1 MKISETIKSL
11 REKINNHNYQYYVL
25 DNPIISDSEYDK
37 LLKELEL
44 IEKKYPEFIIP
55 ESPTQRIGAQ
65 PIESFGTVT
74 HRITMMSLAN
84 AMSDDELKAFDERLK
99 KKLNSAEEIE
109 YIIEPKLDGL
119 AVELIYE
126 NGKFI
131 NGSTRGDGNTG
142 EDITS
147 NLKTIKGIPLI
158 LRDDIISLPDLMEV
172 RGEVFIRKEDFEL
185 LNAKRSQ
192 SNKQPFANARN
203 AAAGSL
209 RQLDPKITAK
219 RSLSIYCYQAGIV
232 DGINLNTHSEFL
244 ERLKSWGLPVNP
256 EIKIVKG
263 IEKAIQFHKKLETIR
278 NEFPYEIDGSVIKV
292 NSLSI
297 RNKLG
302 VRSRSPRWAI
312 AGKFKAQ
319 QVTTIINDIFTS
331 VGRTGAI
338 TPVAKLQPVEVGGVT
353 VTNATLHNQD
363 EIDRKDI
370 RIGDTVIIERSGDVI
385 PKVIKVIQEKRTEDA
400 KVYHLPDHC
409 PECNNQLMRPENE
422 VVFRCPNYSC
432 PAKIKGNIKHFVSK
446 NALDM
451 DGLGEKLIDQLVNER
466 IIKKVDDL
474 FQIKKNQ
481 LANLERMGDKSA
493 DNIIDSI
500 NNSKL
505 TSFSRFI
512 YALGIRHV
520 GEHTSKILESA
531 FKGNF
536 DSFLEATFEDLESI
550 EEIGP
555 IVAQSIIEFWNDE
568 SNKQIANNCFEFG
581 IKLKRNNEIVDQILT
596 GKTFVFTGSLERINR
611 KEAKEIV
618 ERQGGRASNSVSKN
632 TDYVVAGPGSGS
644 GTKLEKAK
652 ILGINIIN
660 EDEFE
665 KLVNKG

>member
-1 MKISETIKSL
+1 MKVSETIKSL
-11 REKINNHNYQYYVL
+11 RGKINNHNYQYYVL

-37 LLKELEL
+37 LLKDLEL

-84 AMSDDELKAFDERLK
+84 AMSDDELKAFDKRLK

-109 YIIEPKLDGL
+109 YVIEPKLDGL

-185 LNAKRSQ
+185 LNSKRSQ

-244 ERLKSWGLPVNP
+244 ERLKNWGLPVNP
-256 EIKIVKG
+256 EVKIVKG
-263 IEKAIQFHKKLETIR
+263 IEKAIQFHKQLETIR

-385 PKVIKVIQEKRTEDA
+385 PKVIKVIQEKRTKDA

-451 DGLGEKLIDQLVNER
+451 DGLGEKLIDQLVSER

-474 FQIKKNQ
+474 FRIKKNQ

-618 ERQGGRASNSVSKN
+618 ERQGGRTSNSISKN
-632 TDYVVAGPGSGS
+632 TDYVVAGPGSG
-644 GTKLEKAK
+644 TKLEKAK
-652 ILGINIIN
+652 LLAINIIN

>member
-1 MKISETIKSL
+1 MKVSETIKSL
-11 REKINNHNYQYYVL
+11 RKKINNHNYQYYVL

-84 AMSDDELKAFDERLK
+84 AMSDDELKAFDKRLK

-109 YIIEPKLDGL
+109 YVIEPKLDGL

-185 LNAKRSQ
+185 LNSKRSQ

-244 ERLKSWGLPVNP
+244 ERLKNWGLPVNP
-256 EIKIVKG
+256 EVKIVKG
-263 IEKAIQFHKKLETIR
+263 IEKAIQFHKQLETIR

-385 PKVIKVIQEKRTEDA
+385 PKVIKVIQEKRTKDA

-422 VVFRCPNYSC
+422 VVFRCLNYSC

-451 DGLGEKLIDQLVNER
+451 DGLGEKLIDQLVSER

-474 FQIKKNQ
+474 FRIKKNQ

-505 TSFSRFI
+505 TTFSRFI

-618 ERQGGRASNSVSKN
+618 ERQGGRTSNSISKN
-632 TDYVVAGPGSGS
+632 TDYVVAGPGS

>member
-1 MKISETIKSL
+1 MKISDTIKSL
-11 REKINNHNYQYYVL
+11 RKQINDHNYQYYVL
-25 DNPIISDSEYDK
+25 DNPIISDNEYDK

-44 IEKKYPEFIIP
+44 IEKKYPKFIVP

-84 AMSDDELKAFDERLK
+84 AMSEDELKAFDKRIK
-99 KKLNSAEEIE
+99 KRLNSAAEIE
-109 YIIEPKLDGL
+109 YVIEPKLDGL

-126 NGKFI
+126 NGKFV
-131 NGSTRGDGNTG
+131 NGSTRGDGNAG

-158 LRDDIISLPDLMEV
+158 LRNDIISLPDLVEV

-185 LNAKRSQ
+185 LNTKRLQ

-219 RSLSIYCYQAGIV
+219 RSLSIYCYQAGVV
-232 DGINLNTHSEFL
+232 DGINLNNHSEFL
-244 ERLKSWGLPVNP
+244 ERLKGWGLPVNP
-256 EIKIVKG
+256 EVKIVKG

-292 NSLSI
+292 NSLFI
-297 RNKLG
+297 RNELG

-319 QVTTIINDIFTS
+319 QVTTIINDIFAS

-338 TPVAKLQPVEVGGVT
+338 TPVAKLEPVEVGGVI

-432 PAKIKGNIKHFVSK
+432 QAIIKGDIKHFVSK

-451 DGLGEKLIDQLVNER
+451 DGVGEKLIDQLVNER

-474 FQIKKNQ
+474 FRIKKNQ
-481 LANLERMGDKSA
+481 LVKLERMGNKSA

-505 TSFSRFI
+505 TTFSRFI
-512 YALGIRHV
+512 YALGIRYV

-555 IVAQSIIEFWNDE
+555 IVAQSIIEFWNDK
-568 SNKQIANNCFEFG
+568 SNKHIANNCFELG
-581 IKLKRNNEIVDQILT
+581 IKIERNNEIVDQILT
-596 GKTFVFTGSLERINR
+596 GKTFVFTGSLEKINR

-632 TDYVVAGPGSGS
+632 TDYVVAGPGSG
-644 GTKLEKAK
+644 TKLEKAK

>member
-1 MKISETIKSL
+1 MKVSETIKSL
-11 REKINNHNYQYYVL
+11 RKKINNHNYQYYVL

-44 IEKKYPEFIIP
+44 IEKKYPEFIVP

-84 AMSDDELKAFDERLK
+84 AMSDDELKAFDKRLK

-109 YIIEPKLDGL
+109 YVIEPKLDGL

-185 LNAKRSQ
+185 LNSKRSQ

-244 ERLKSWGLPVNP
+244 ERLKNWGLPVNP
-256 EIKIVKG
+256 EVKIVKG
-263 IEKAIQFHKKLETIR
+263 IEKAIQFHKQLETIR

-451 DGLGEKLIDQLVNER
+451 DGLGEKLIDQLVSER

-474 FQIKKNQ
+474 FRIKKNQ

-505 TSFSRFI
+505 TTFSRFI

-632 TDYVVAGPGSGS
+632 TDYVVAGPGSG
-644 GTKLEKAK
+644 TKLEKAK

>member
-185 LNAKRSQ
+185 LNSKRSQ

-244 ERLKSWGLPVNP
+244 ERLKNWGLPVNP
-256 EIKIVKG
+256 EVKIVKG

-493 DNIIDSI
+493 DNIIESI

-505 TSFSRFI
+505 TTFSRFI

-632 TDYVVAGPGSGS
+632 TDYVVAGPGSG
-644 GTKLEKAK
+644 TKLEKAK

>member
-11 REKINNHNYQYYVL
+11 RKKINDHNYQYYVL
-25 DNPIISDSEYDK
+25 DNPIISDNEYDK

-44 IEKKYPEFIIP
+44 IEKKYPKFIVP

-109 YIIEPKLDGL
+109 YVIEPKIDGL

-185 LNAKRSQ
+185 LNSKRSQ

-219 RSLSIYCYQAGIV
+219 RSLSIYCYQAGVV

-244 ERLKSWGLPVNP
+244 ERLKDWGLPVNP
-256 EIKIVKG
+256 EVKIVKG

-409 PECNNQLMRPENE
+409 PECNNQLIRPENE

-451 DGLGEKLIDQLVNER
+451 DGLGEKLINQLVNER

-474 FQIKKNQ
+474 FRIKKNQ

-632 TDYVVAGPGSGS
+632 TDYVVAGPGSG
-644 GTKLEKAK
+644 TKLEKAK

>member
-1 MKISETIKSL
+1 MKVSETIKSL
-11 REKINNHNYQYYVL
+11 RGKINNHNYQYYVL

-37 LLKELEL
+37 LLKDLEL

-84 AMSDDELKAFDERLK
+84 AMSDDELKAFDKRLK

-109 YIIEPKLDGL
+109 YVIEPKLDGL

-158 LRDDIISLPDLMEV
+158 LRNDIISLPDLMEV

-185 LNAKRSQ
+185 LNSKRSQ

-244 ERLKSWGLPVNP
+244 ERLKNWGLPVNP
-256 EIKIVKG
+256 EVKIVKG
-263 IEKAIQFHKKLETIR
+263 IEKAIQFHKQLETIR

-451 DGLGEKLIDQLVNER
+451 DGLGEKLIDQLVSER

-474 FQIKKNQ
+474 FRIKKNQ

-618 ERQGGRASNSVSKN
+618 ERQGGRTSNSISKN
-632 TDYVVAGPGSGS
+632 TDYVVAGPGSG
-644 GTKLEKAK
+644 TKLEKAK
-652 ILGINIIN
+652 LLAINIIN

>member
-1 MKISETIKSL
+1 MKVSETIKSL
-11 REKINNHNYQYYVL
+11 RKKINNHNYQYYVL

-99 KKLNSAEEIE
+99 KILNSAEEIE
-109 YIIEPKLDGL
+109 YVIEPKLDGL

-185 LNAKRSQ
+185 LNSKRSQ

-244 ERLKSWGLPVNP
+244 ERLKNWGLPVNP
-256 EIKIVKG
+256 EVKIVKG
-263 IEKAIQFHKKLETIR
+263 IEKAIQFHKQLETIR

-297 RNKLG
+297 RKKLG

-400 KVYHLPDHC
+400 IVYHLPDHC
-409 PECNNQLMRPENE
+409 PECNNQLIRPENE
-422 VVFRCPNYSC
+422 VVFRCLNYSC

-451 DGLGEKLIDQLVNER
+451 DGLGEKLIDQLVSER

-474 FQIKKNQ
+474 FRIKKNQ

-505 TSFSRFI
+505 TTFSRFI

-632 TDYVVAGPGSGS
+632 TDYVVAGPGSG
-644 GTKLEKAK
+644 TKLEQAK

>member
-1 MKISETIKSL
+1 MKVSETIKSL
-11 REKINNHNYQYYVL
+11 RGKINNHNYQYYVL

-37 LLKELEL
+37 LLKDLEL

-84 AMSDDELKAFDERLK
+84 AMSDDELKAFDKRLK

-109 YIIEPKLDGL
+109 YVIEPKLDGL

-158 LRDDIISLPDLMEV
+158 LRNDIISLPDLMEV

-185 LNAKRSQ
+185 LNSKRSQ

-244 ERLKSWGLPVNP
+244 ERLKNWGLPVNP
-256 EIKIVKG
+256 EVKIVKG
-263 IEKAIQFHKKLETIR
+263 IEKAIQFHKQLETIR

-385 PKVIKVIQEKRTEDA
+385 PKVIKVIQEKRTKDA

-422 VVFRCPNYSC
+422 VVFRCLNYSC

-451 DGLGEKLIDQLVNER
+451 DGLGEKLIDQLVSER

-474 FQIKKNQ
+474 FRIKKIQ

-505 TSFSRFI
+505 TTFSRFI

-618 ERQGGRASNSVSKN
+618 ERQGGRTSNSISKN
-632 TDYVVAGPGSGS
+632 TDYVVAGPGSG
-644 GTKLEKAK
+644 TKLEKAK
-652 ILGINIIN
+652 LLAINIIN

>member
-1 MKISETIKSL
+1 MKISATIKSL
-11 REKINNHNYQYYVL
+11 RKQINDHNYQYYVL
-25 DNPIISDSEYDK
+25 DDPIISDSEYDK

-44 IEKKYPEFIIP
+44 IEKKYPEFIVP

-65 PIESFGTVT
+65 PVESFGTVT
-74 HRITMMSLAN
+74 HSITMMSLAN
-84 AMSDDELKAFDERLK
+84 AMSDDELKAFDKRLK
-99 KKLNSAEEIE
+99 KKLNSTEEIE
-109 YIIEPKLDGL
+109 YVIEPKLDGL

-126 NGKFI
+126 NGKFV

-158 LRDDIISLPDLMEV
+158 LRDDIISLPDLVEV
-172 RGEVFIRKEDFEL
+172 RGEVFIRKKDFKL
-185 LNAKRSQ
+185 LNTKRSQ

-219 RSLSIYCYQAGIV
+219 RSLSIYCYQAGVV

-244 ERLKSWGLPVNP
+244 ERLKNWGLPVNP
-256 EIKIVKG
+256 EVKIVKG
-263 IEKAIQFHKKLETIR
+263 IEKVIQFHKKLETIR
-278 NEFPYEIDGSVIKV
+278 NEFPYDIDGSVIKV

-297 RNKLG
+297 RNELG

-338 TPVAKLQPVEVGGVT
+338 TPVAKLQPVEVGGVK

-385 PKVIKVIQEKRTEDA
+385 PKVIKVIQEKRTKDA
-400 KVYHLPDHC
+400 KSYHLPDHC
-409 PECNNQLMRPENE
+409 PECNNQLIRPQNE
-422 VVFRCPNYSC
+422 VVFRCTNFSC

-451 DGLGEKLIDQLVNER
+451 DGLGEKLIDQLVKER

-474 FQIKKNQ
+474 FRIKKNQ

-505 TSFSRFI
+505 TTFSRFI

-536 DSFLEATFEDLESI
+536 DSFLKATFEDLESI

-568 SNKQIANNCFEFG
+568 SNIQIANNCFEFG
-581 IKLKRNNEIVDQILT
+581 IELKRNNEIVDQILT

-611 KEAKEIV
+611 QEAKETV

-632 TDYVVAGPGSGS
+632 TDYVVAGPGS

-665 KLVNKG
+665 KLVNSG

>member
-1 MKISETIKSL
+1 MKVSETIKSL
-11 REKINNHNYQYYVL
+11 RKKINNHNYQYYVL

-185 LNAKRSQ
+185 LNSKRSQ

-244 ERLKSWGLPVNP
+244 ERLKNWGLPVNP
-256 EIKIVKG
+256 EVKIVKG
-263 IEKAIQFHKKLETIR
+263 IEKAIQFHKQLETIR

-400 KVYHLPDHC
+400 IVYHLPDHC
-409 PECNNQLMRPENE
+409 PECNNQLIRPENE
-422 VVFRCPNYSC
+422 VVFRCLNYSC

-451 DGLGEKLIDQLVNER
+451 DGLGEKLIDQLVSER

-474 FQIKKNQ
+474 FRIKKNQ

-505 TSFSRFI
+505 TTFSRFI

-632 TDYVVAGPGSGS
+632 TDYVVAGPGSG
-644 GTKLEKAK
+644 TKLEKAK

-665 KLVNKG
+665 TLVNKG

>member
-1 MKISETIKSL
+1 MKVSETIKSL

-474 FQIKKNQ
+474 FRIKKNQ

-632 TDYVVAGPGSGS
+632 TDYLVAGPGS

-660 EDEFE
+660 ENEFE

>member
-1 MKISETIKSL
+1 MKVSETIKSL
-11 REKINNHNYQYYVL
+11 RGKINNHNYQYYVL

-37 LLKELEL
+37 LLKDLEL

-84 AMSDDELKAFDERLK
+84 AMSDDELKAFDKRLK

-109 YIIEPKLDGL
+109 YVIEPKLDGL

-185 LNAKRSQ
+185 LNSKRSQ

-244 ERLKSWGLPVNP
+244 ERLKNWGLPVNP
-256 EIKIVKG
+256 EVKIVKG
-263 IEKAIQFHKKLETIR
+263 IEKAIQFHKQLETIR

-385 PKVIKVIQEKRTEDA
+385 PKVIKVIQEKRTKDA

-422 VVFRCPNYSC
+422 VVFRCLNYSC

-451 DGLGEKLIDQLVNER
+451 DGLGEKLIDQLVSER

-474 FQIKKNQ
+474 FRIKKNQ

-618 ERQGGRASNSVSKN
+618 ERQGGRTSNSISKN
-632 TDYVVAGPGSGS
+632 TDYVVAGPGSG
-644 GTKLEKAK
+644 TKLEKAK
-652 ILGINIIN
+652 LLAINIIN

>member
-1 MKISETIKSL
+1 MKVSETIKSL
-11 REKINNHNYQYYVL
+11 RGKINNHNYQYYVL

-37 LLKELEL
+37 LLKDLEL

-84 AMSDDELKAFDERLK
+84 AMSDDELKAFDKRLK

-109 YIIEPKLDGL
+109 YVIEPKLDGL

-185 LNAKRSQ
+185 LNSKRSQ

-244 ERLKSWGLPVNP
+244 ERLKNWGLPVNP
-256 EIKIVKG
+256 EVKIVKG
-263 IEKAIQFHKKLETIR
+263 IEKAIQFHKQLETIR

-385 PKVIKVIQEKRTEDA
+385 PKVIKVIQEKRTKDA

-422 VVFRCPNYSC
+422 VVFRCLNYSC

-451 DGLGEKLIDQLVNER
+451 DGLGEKLIDQLVSER

-474 FQIKKNQ
+474 FRIKKNQ

-632 TDYVVAGPGSGS
+632 TDYVVAGPGSG
-644 GTKLEKAK
+644 TKLEKAK
-652 ILGINIIN
+652 LLAINIIN